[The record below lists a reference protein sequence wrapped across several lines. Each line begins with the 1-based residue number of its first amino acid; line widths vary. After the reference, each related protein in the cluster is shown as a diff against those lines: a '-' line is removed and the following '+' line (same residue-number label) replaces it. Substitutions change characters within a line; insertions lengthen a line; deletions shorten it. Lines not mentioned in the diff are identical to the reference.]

1 MNPLRFKL
9 LVAWNIVLSTALVL
23 VVLGVV
29 VSAAQAANDPPVKV
43 YTATLDHQSGIA
55 GTGTEMDKVIN
66 STDYQTILSVP
77 VSFAGQTHEHYCVVL
92 ASANVVNPAT
102 GGNTGYR
109 YDFTVGV
116 NGTYSGWAR
125 MVLEMSDNPSH
136 DDPNYVPVT
145 TQRMFGP
152 HSAAGHTFTFVA
164 RKQAA
169 SNPNMT
175 IDNASMT
182 VICFKKLQTLAAIA
196 PDIEAPQEIAPN
208 DK

>member
-1 MNPLRFKL
+1 MNPLRFRF
-9 LVAWNIVLSTALVL
+9 LVAWNIVLTTALAL

-55 GTGTEMDKVIN
+55 GTGRDADVVIN
-66 STDYQTILSVP
+66 STGYQTVLSIP
-77 VSFAGQTHEHYCVVL
+77 VSFAGQNHEHYCVVL

-102 GGNTGYR
+102 GGHTGYR
-109 YDFTVGV
+109 YDFSVGV
-116 NGTYSGWAR
+116 DGSTSEWAR
-125 MVLEMSDNPSH
+125 MVLEMSDNASH

-152 HSAAGHTFTFVA
+152 HSAAAHTFRFAV

-169 SNPNMT
+169 GNPNMT

-196 PDIEAPQEIAPN
+196 PDIEASQEIAPN